1 MGYVVLP
8 EFRQRSTQAYNQ
20 YFHAYHLFTSLH
32 CLTGSSKINHTFISR
47 NQSIINRAIRSEKQE
62 KIWPLAREL
71 SFHNSCYYQFLS
83 KSERPPPTIPD
94 PNPSIN
100 KATPIPTTPAWKW
113 WRRAVQVEATPTS
126 ISEESASKLTSDS
139 SSSRVSRQ
147 YSRGSY
153 DDKICGSQ
161 RTRDSPRFRC

>member
-32 CLTGSSKINHTFISR
+32 CLTGSSKINHTFTSR

-94 PNPSIN
+94 PKPLHQQSYSNTHYSSMEVVAPGSPSRSHTN
-100 KATPIPTTPAWKW
+100 LNLGG
-113 WRRAVQVEATPTS
+113 
-126 ISEESASKLTSDS
+126 ISQQANIRLLLL
-139 SSSRVSRQ
+139 SRQ
-147 YSRGSY
+147 ST
-153 DDKICGSQ
+153 IFQ
-161 RTRDSPRFRC
+161 RIIR